1 MSKHVLS
8 ITGEVVPPPGL
19 DWVSKNMTSR
29 SPQKQ
34 SSKTKPQGKQFKK
47 IADLDYVT
55 VRKLASRLDI
65 PGENNWRRLIEMM
78 PSVRYDS
85 LTVERFGLNASK
97 VDGSPGYALL
107 SDMSSRG
114 VTYDQLIAALKKMQ
128 FDIALQEIGYRGEL
142 R

>member
-1 MSKHVLS
+1 
-8 ITGEVVPPPGL
+8 
-19 DWVSKNMTSR
+19 MTSR

-34 SSKTKPQGKQFKK
+34 SSSTSSSKTNPPGKQFKK

-55 VRKLASRLDI
+55 VRKLACRLDI

-78 PSVRYDS
+78 PSVKYDS

-128 FDIALQEIGYRGEL
+128 FDIALQEIGYRGETA
-142 R
+142 